1 MSKKEFNELMGAINS
16 IKAEVAELRSE
27 VDTLKSSS
35 KKSSTSK
42 TVSGKK
48 STPKKT
54 ASSKVSDLVL
64 KFEPKAQGDNYHW
77 GSYKAQRTK
86 FVEAVTGKKDQWLPK
101 EEYNKAAKPWVAY
114 WGEYVKIENR

>member
-54 ASSKVSDLVL
+54 ASSKV
-64 KFEPKAQGDNYHW
+64 AQNG
-77 GSYKAQRTK
+77 GKVYKADRPAVYAALGWTK
-86 FVEAVTGKKDQWLPK
+86 KNGEFKANYKFDRAKYEAQA
-101 EEYNKAAKPWVAY
+101 KAMGLWHEA
-114 WGEYVKIENR
+114 